1 MPGAMPGGT
10 AQWRVREWGELGEH
24 DYLLYNAG
32 ATCIGLSCVV
42 DQRNAPVM
50 LMGPLGPATWSTEP
64 GPTPAGT
71 VTDMVF
77 AGAACSGAF
86 DTCEIF
92 VMACLVRLVRLVR
105 VVRVVRVVYAWYVW
119 YTRGTRRTRRTRS
132 TRGTRSTRDTQLV
145 SSVERGGE
153 VMG

>member
-1 MPGAMPGGT
+1 
-10 AQWRVREWGELGEH
+10 
-24 DYLLYNAG
+24 
-32 ATCIGLSCVV
+32 
-42 DQRNAPVM
+42 M

-77 AGAACSGAF
+77 AGVACSGAF

-92 VMACLVRLVRLVR
+92 VMARVVRLVRLVR
-105 VVRVVRVVYAWYVW
+105 VVRVVYAGYVW
-119 YTRGTRRTRRTRS
+119 YTRGTRRTRRTR
-132 TRGTRSTRDTQLV
+132 GTRDTQLV